1 MSSFKDLLARVSILN
16 EAKMS
21 PYAGAH
27 PSFGNITSKMRAG
40 GLSSAPLDTIKFIR
54 EILYMLD
61 IIDDQELVMIKKAP
75 GFTGKKQAMLNVLK
89 TKQQEINAKSDE
101 ISERVSST
109 LDDFISGVGVNR
121 GKEEK
126 YAAQAASQEI
136 ANQMRQVKSGKQM
149 DDALTDIISDE
160 TILVKTAV
168 ANILAKIGNN
178 IGEPGFDIDEEALG
192 EVMSYSNK
200 ITNLATLKSFI
211 RQISGEPGYE
221 KIAAYLSSA
230 VKAISQGSEDEEM
243 EDSETEDEEMGPEE
257 FYDPSGRGVDPEE
270 YDEVMSTAAQGDE
283 YEGEVETV
291 WIGDDGEEVEGVLTY
306 TARRD
311 PATGE
316 ISIDLTGG
324 HATGYNTAAKVDKYY
339 IDYIIS
345 SPQYNSDYKADALE
359 DAKLYFN
366 GREEEEESKP
376 DYLDFDKDGDK
387 DEPMKSALRDKDE
400 EEESRVEQVK
410 DYTVH
415 FGTNGK
421 VKKVDHSDRSAH
433 VDPALVNKYLKE
445 GFPLSRACAAATSY
459 PNDPNPLHD
468 EAGMLGESYTST
480 YIVEQKRKDSYSK
493 KPQEVGQSFKER
505 YKPKTSYQ
513 LDELRRYGL

>member
-200 ITNLATLKSFI
+200 ITNLDTLKSFI

-243 EDSETEDEEMGPEE
+243 EDSEMSEDEEMGPEE
-257 FYDPSGRGVDPEE
+257 FYDPSGKGVGPEE
-270 YDEVMSTAAQGDE
+270 YDEVMSSAAQGDE

-291 WIGDDGEEVEGVLTY
+291 WVGDDGEEVEGVLTY

-316 ISIDLTGG
+316 ISVDLTGG

-366 GREEEEESKP
+366 GQEEEEFDAKKA
-376 DYLDFDKDGDK
+376 DIDKDGELEGWEKGIAKKRGFTDK
-387 DEPMKSALRDKDE
+387 E
-400 EEESRVEQVK
+400 
-410 DYTVH
+410 TV
-415 FGTNGK
+415 T
-421 VKKVDHSDRSAH
+421 
-433 VDPALVNKYLKE
+433 
-445 GFPLSRACAAATSY
+445 
-459 PNDPNPLHD
+459 
-468 EAGMLGESYTST
+468 ESYTAS
-480 YIVEQKRKDSYSK
+480 YIVEQTRKDSYKTKSDEK
-493 KPQEVGQSFKER
+493 SISFKER

>member
-89 TKQQEINAKSDE
+89 KKQQEINAKSDE

-149 DDALTDIISDE
+149 DDALTDIVSDE

-168 ANILAKIGNN
+168 ANILAKIASNL
-178 IGEPGFDIDEEALG
+178 GEPGFDIEEEALN
-192 EVMSYSNK
+192 EVMGVANRIK
-200 ITNLATLKSFI
+200 DIATLKSFI
-211 RQISGEPGYE
+211 GQISNEPGYE

-230 VKAISQGSEDEEM
+230 VKPISQGTEDEEM
-243 EDSETEDEEMGPEE
+243 EDSEMSEDEEIGPEE
-257 FYDPSGRGVDPEE
+257 FYDPSLTGKDVSEE
-270 YDEVMSTAAQGDE
+270 DYNAAMRGDE
-283 YEGEVETV
+283 YDGEVETV
-291 WIGDDGEEVEGVLTY
+291 WIGDDGEEVDGILTY

-311 PATGE
+311 PSTGE
-316 ISIDLTGG
+316 ISVDLTGG
-324 HATGYNTAAKVDKYY
+324 HATGYNPASKVDEYY
-339 IDYIIS
+339 IDYIIN
-345 SPQYNSDYKADALE
+345 SPQYNSDYKADALA

-366 GREEEEESKP
+366 GPKEEDNETFNAKKA
-376 DYLDFDKDGDK
+376 DLDDDGELEDWERGIAK
-387 DEPMKSALRDKDE
+387 KRGFTEKE
-400 EEESRVEQVK
+400 
-410 DYTVH
+410 TV
-415 FGTNGK
+415 T
-421 VKKVDHSDRSAH
+421 
-433 VDPALVNKYLKE
+433 
-445 GFPLSRACAAATSY
+445 
-459 PNDPNPLHD
+459 
-468 EAGMLGESYTST
+468 ESYTAS
-480 YIVEQKRKDSYSK
+480 YIVEQTRKDSYKAKSDK
-493 KPQEVGQSFKER
+493 KSISFKER